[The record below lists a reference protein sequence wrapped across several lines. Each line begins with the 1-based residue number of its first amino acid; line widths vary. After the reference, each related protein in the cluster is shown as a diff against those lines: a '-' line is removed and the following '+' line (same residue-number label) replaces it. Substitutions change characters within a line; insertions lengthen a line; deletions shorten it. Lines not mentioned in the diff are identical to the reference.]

1 MKKTLQNLLAVSILF
16 IGVTA
21 NSQTRY
27 LDDVFTDVKV
37 TDSVVYAQN
46 ISIEP
51 MLIGLNPALMPIHC
65 DIY

>member
-51 MLIGLNPALMPIHC
+51 MLSGLNPA
-65 DIY
+65 